1 MFKTVI
7 GLEIHAQLST
17 PTKAFCSCPADTF
30 GDTENTAI
38 CPVCTGQ
45 PGTIPL
51 LGKETVRL
59 SVMSALALN
68 CEISEFSFFD
78 RKNYFYPDLPKGYQI
93 TQFFKPLARNGFIE
107 FRVGNGQKSHIR
119 INRIHI
125 EEDAGKTIHEGAS
138 SISAYRKQGGT
149 LVDLNRCGIPL
160 VEIVT
165 EPDITSCREA
175 RLAMESIRDVLR
187 YIGVCSGDM
196 EKGALRCDAN
206 ISIVDT
212 RSGRS
217 SNRVEVKNI
226 NSFRFV
232 ERALEYEYKRI
243 TQAMKDDEE
252 VLKET
257 RTWDFGSRST
267 ISMRTKEEE
276 SDYRYF
282 PEPDLPAL
290 RITRSLI
297 EEVKKQLPELP
308 EEKIDRFIRDYA
320 LPEHDAVVLVSDK
333 ELSDF
338 FEEAARVTQR
348 PKEVSKWLTG
358 DLLRILKERNIT
370 VGQSELMPDHVADL
384 LKLLDSGTISISVAK
399 EIFPECVKLGKMPS
413 NIVEEKGLQQV
424 DNEEEIETAI
434 RQAMEENPRAVNQYR
449 SGKKAVLSYFIG
461 AVMKRTKGR
470 ADPAMASSVA
480 RRLLE
485 DD

>member
-45 PGTIPL
+45 PGTIPV
-51 LGKETVRL
+51 LGEETVRL

-68 CEISEFSFFD
+68 CQVSEISCFD

-93 TQFFKPLARNGFIE
+93 TQYFRPLARNGFIE
-107 FRVGNGQKSHIR
+107 VRVGNGRKSHIR

-138 SISAYRKQGGT
+138 SISASGKQGGT

-165 EPDITSCREA
+165 EPDITSSREA
-175 RLAMESIRDVLR
+175 RLAMESIRDILR
-187 YIGVCSGDM
+187 YIGVCTGDM

-206 ISIVDT
+206 ISVINT
-212 RSGRS
+212 RNGQS

-232 ERALEYEYKRI
+232 EKALDYEYKRI
-243 TQAMKDDEE
+243 TQAMKDGKE
-252 VLKET
+252 VVKET
-257 RTWDFGSRST
+257 RTWDLASKTT
-267 ISMRTKEEE
+267 ITMRKKEEE

-282 PEPDLPAL
+282 PEPDLPPL
-290 RITRSLI
+290 RITGSYL
-297 EEVKKQLPELP
+297 EEVKKMLPELP
-308 EEKIDRFIRDYA
+308 DEKIDRFMRDYA

-333 ELSDF
+333 ELSGF
-338 FEEAARVTQR
+338 FEETVKVTQR
-348 PKEVSKWLTG
+348 PKEVSNWLTG
-358 DLLRILKERNIT
+358 DLLRILKERDMT
-370 VGQSELMPDHVADL
+370 VGQSELVPDHIVDL
-384 LKLLDSGTISISVAK
+384 LRLLDSRTISISVAK
-399 EIFPECVKLGKMPS
+399 EIFSECVRFGKMPS

-424 DNEEEIETAI
+424 DDEEEIESAI
-434 RQAMEENPRAVNQYR
+434 RQAMKDNPKAVDQYR
-449 SGKKAVLSYFIG
+449 AGKKAVLSYFIG
-461 AVMKRTKGR
+461 AVMRRTKGR
-470 ADPAMASSVA
+470 ADPAVAGSVA

>member
-45 PGTIPL
+45 PGTIPV
-51 LGKETVRL
+51 LGEETVRL

-68 CEISEFSFFD
+68 CQVSEISCFD

-93 TQFFKPLARNGFIE
+93 TQYFRPLARNGFIE
-107 FRVGNGQKSHIR
+107 VRVGNGRKSHIR

-138 SISAYRKQGGT
+138 SISASGKQGGT

-165 EPDITSCREA
+165 EPDITSSREA
-175 RLAMESIRDVLR
+175 RLAMESIRDILR
-187 YIGVCSGDM
+187 YISVCTGDM

-206 ISIVDT
+206 ISVINT
-212 RSGRS
+212 RNGQS

-232 ERALEYEYKRI
+232 EKALDYEYKRI
-243 TQAMKDDEE
+243 TQAMKDGKE
-252 VLKET
+252 VVKET
-257 RTWDFGSRST
+257 RTWDLASKTT
-267 ISMRTKEEE
+267 ITMRKKEEE

-282 PEPDLPAL
+282 PEPDLPPL
-290 RITRSLI
+290 RITGSYL
-297 EEVKKQLPELP
+297 EEVKKMLPELP
-308 EEKIDRFIRDYA
+308 DEKIDRFMRDYA

-333 ELSDF
+333 ELSGF
-338 FEEAARVTQR
+338 FEETVKVTQR
-348 PKEVSKWLTG
+348 PKEVSNWLTG
-358 DLLRILKERNIT
+358 DLLRILKERDMT
-370 VGQSELMPDHVADL
+370 VGQSELVPDHIVDL
-384 LKLLDSGTISISVAK
+384 LRLLDSRTISISVAK
-399 EIFPECVKLGKMPS
+399 EIFSECVRLGKMPS

-424 DNEEEIETAI
+424 DDEEEIESAI
-434 RQAMEENPRAVNQYR
+434 RQAMKDNPKAVDQYR
-449 SGKKAVLSYFIG
+449 AGKKAVLSYFIG
-461 AVMKRTKGR
+461 AVMRRTKGR
-470 ADPAMASSVA
+470 ADPAVAGSVA